1 LKEVSGSWFCDVF
14 VATAGLP
21 SALLILLAM
30 FKQIQ
35 IRFVDLERI
44 TNWFYCIVYCNEKQ
58 KLAFTAQGPQGSSG
72 ERAIQI
78 LEKKWSQK

>member
-44 TNWFYCIVYCNEKQ
+44 TNWFYCIVYCIIVMRNKNWHSLLRVR
-58 KLAFTAQGPQGSSG
+58 KGPLVKEQS
-72 ERAIQI
+72 
-78 LEKKWSQK
+78 KF